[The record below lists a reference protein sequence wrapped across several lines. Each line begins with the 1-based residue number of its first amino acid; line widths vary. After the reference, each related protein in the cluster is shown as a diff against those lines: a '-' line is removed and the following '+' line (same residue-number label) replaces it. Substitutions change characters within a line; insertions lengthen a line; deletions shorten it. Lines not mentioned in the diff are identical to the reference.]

1 VSANRSLRGRAG
13 WVGLLVVLSAN
24 TVFAATEVLFPAPL
38 HITRELTNPIT
49 GSKTVIDDYCYG
61 NRVVSVNG
69 RRTAIAEYDR
79 NVITAIDF
87 NAGTYSVTKFEEL
100 AKAWEGNPS
109 RSPRGAVSS
118 NTQLRAE
125 SQWRVEPKGSRV
137 IASRP
142 GESIEAQFDDGNS
155 KEVIQ
160 MTVDTQLRLSRAA
173 AEVLLGVAYPNR
185 PDSAAE
191 VLMGALR
198 DKQPRV
204 ASNGEA
210 APAEYHIPLEH
221 VVRQEFGGETVEA
234 RNVVLRVGNELPP
247 PDILAVPPG
256 SKLVESDA
264 VAARRILEELDG
276 VRPAQR

>member
-1 VSANRSLRGRAG
+1 VSANRSPRGRAG

-38 HITRELTNPIT
+38 HITRELTDPIT
-49 GSKTVIDDYCYG
+49 GSQTVIDDYCYG

-79 NVITAIDF
+79 NVVTAIDF
-87 NAGTYSVTKFEEL
+87 NAGTYSVTKFDEL

-109 RSPRGAVSS
+109 QSRRGAISS
-118 NTQLRAE
+118 NAQNRAE
-125 SQWRVEPKGSRV
+125 SQWRVEQKGSRV
-137 IASRP
+137 VASRP
-142 GESIEAQFDDGNS
+142 GESIEAQLDDGNS

-185 PDSAAE
+185 PDLAAE

-221 VVRQEFGGETVEA
+221 VVRHEFGGETVEA
-234 RNVVLRVGNELPP
+234 RNVVLRVGSELPP

-256 SKLVESDA
+256 AKLVESDA

-276 VRPAQR
+276 VRPTQR